1 MKGSGNETII
11 TTIQDALFIYCA
23 VMHDEKSYALYL
35 TTVYT
40 PSTMMKDGV

>member
-1 MKGSGNETII
+1 MKENGYEPII

-23 VMHDEKSYALYL
+23 VMLDEKSYALSL